1 MLTNKQAKCLDLIEK
16 HWAEHKTC
24 PSYEDLLPALGI
36 KSKAGVHRLIR
47 ALEERGFVRQI
58 PHRARSIEVIK
69 PQSHLNAE
77 YQRGFRDGAAW
88 EAGKKASKRAMEK
101 LRLVSASDPP
111 CPRRI

>member
-1 MLTNKQAKCLDLIEK
+1 MLTNKQAQCLDLIEK

-58 PHRARSIEVIK
+58 PHRARSIEVLK
-69 PQSHLNAE
+69 PQSHLSAE
-77 YQRGFRDGAAW
+77 YQRGFRDGI
-88 EAGKKASKRAMEK
+88 EAERRMVAEDREWLNS
-101 LRLVSASDPP
+101 PP
-111 CPRRI
+111 VGRELI